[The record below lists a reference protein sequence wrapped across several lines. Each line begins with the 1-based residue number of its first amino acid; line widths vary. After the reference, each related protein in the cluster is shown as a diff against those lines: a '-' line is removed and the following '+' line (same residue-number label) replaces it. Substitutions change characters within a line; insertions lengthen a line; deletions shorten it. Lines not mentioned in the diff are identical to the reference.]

1 MKEYT
6 VDMQDLHA
14 EHLSWKNDL
23 EFYLDDLGVL
33 THRLE
38 EIATG
43 NPDSEA
49 MRWVEHFQNQFIRQR
64 EVNDEIRHQINV
76 HEDLLVRI
84 AKTEPG
90 EHGPI
95 GDHRSM
101 RSAMDTYKQMFK
113 ELKSEFM
120 AFAVQA
126 R

>member
-23 EFYLDDLGVL
+23 EFYLDDLAVL

-43 NPDSEA
+43 NHDSEA

-76 HEDLLVRI
+76 HEDLLVSI
-84 AKTEPG
+84 ARNG
-90 EHGPI
+90 AVEHKPI

-101 RSAMDTYKQMFK
+101 RTAMDTYKQMFRD
-113 ELKSEFM
+113 LKSEFM
-120 AFAVQA
+120 TFVVKN